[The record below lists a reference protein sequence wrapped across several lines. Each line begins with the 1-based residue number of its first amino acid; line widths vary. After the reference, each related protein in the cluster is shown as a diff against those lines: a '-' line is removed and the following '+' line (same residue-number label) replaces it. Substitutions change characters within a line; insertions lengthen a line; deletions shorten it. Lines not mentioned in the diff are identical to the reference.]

1 MESVKRGGKLVIVN
15 LQATPYDDD
24 AALLVH
30 AKIDEVFT
38 RLMPLLKVAVDAN
51 GKALG
56 ATSSFAAGASAA
68 GATNAASASASTGA
82 GAGAGAGSATTAVT
96 APVAAAA
103 PVAALTA
110 AAAAEC
116 DDVDLVVV
124 NTHRRVDSATDASD
138 GGVTHEWGMEVRAQS
153 GLDVETAVHHV
164 VYTLHPTFQQPIV
177 TVREAPFRLVRRGWG
192 TFEVGVKVFLRSDPR
207 RAALTASHMLSFAAP
222 ESPPTTL
229 KEL

>member
-56 ATSSFAAGASAA
+56 ATSSSAAGASAA
-68 GATNAASASASTGA
+68 GATRAASTSASTGA

-103 PVAALTA
+103 AAGAPA
-110 AAAAEC
+110 AAAVVC

-192 TFEVGVKVFLRSDPR
+192 TFEVGIKVFLRSDTR